1 MKCNVLDPHPHSLSE
16 SFPDILIGLDWGDT
30 KHAYAIEMQ
39 DGSVETGF
47 ADHECEVLHEWLEA
61 LQKRFNSQ
69 PVSIV
74 LETGSVPLIAALR
87 EYHWIRIYA
96 ICPLASAAYR
106 KSFRPSGAKDDQPDA
121 KLLLQMLR
129 AHHDALTPLADLGTD
144 QTRLLDKL
152 VLHRRRLI
160 D

>member
-1 MKCNVLDPHPHSLSE
+1 M
-16 SFPDILIGLDWGDT
+16 FPVYLLP
-30 KHAYAIEMQ
+30 M
-39 DGSVETGF
+39 
-47 ADHECEVLHEWLEA
+47 C
-61 LQKRFNSQ
+61 
-69 PVSIV
+69 PVH
-74 LETGSVPLIAALR
+74 T
-87 EYHWIRIYA
+87 
-96 ICPLASAAYR
+96 CPLASAACR

-160 D
+160 DQRTALANKLRAALKSYFPQALKVMPGSLLSFNLPRRSCL